1 MTTLLKKQ
9 LSPEIL
15 RDYPAEHL
23 IKTINVWG
31 NVCDSDL
38 NILIWNPTAERI
50 SGYSAQEVIGH
61 AKIWEWLYPDADE
74 RNRIFGLVSTMIFE
88 DGSIRELETQ
98 ILCKDQTYKTIAWYS
113 RPLTDSAGQVQGFA
127 TFGYDVTD
135 RNLAEHALQK
145 AHTELH
151 VLYEIASL
159 TNEVKSLDVILERSL
174 ERILV
179 AMKSMGGTV
188 HLWDEV
194 SQQPV
199 PVAIKGIEAD
209 LYPDISF
216 VRAVYQRGL
225 PIDSS
230 QNIPD
235 CYSALAL
242 PVGYIGVPMRAKGR
256 IYGVISVLVDPDTRL
271 SQDDIALLT
280 SIADQIGIAVENARL
295 YEQSKQL
302 AVSEDRRRLARDLHD
317 SVTQSLYSLTLFAEA
332 GQRLLRTGDLERVDK
347 YLERLNKT
355 AQDAL
360 REMRLLLYELRPLAF
375 ESGKLVDTLQ
385 QRLDA
390 VERRSGMSAHLI
402 TQSLPPLST
411 KVQDGL
417 YHIILEALNNTLKHS
432 RSSVV
437 TVALSER
444 DSGIELT
451 VSDNGVGFT
460 YQTDQIS
467 GGMGLSN
474 MRERAEEL
482 GGTFSID
489 SSPNNG
495 TRVCAFIPI
504 EH

>member
-1 MTTLLKKQ
+1 MTILLDKHLPQ
-9 LSPEIL
+9 DIL

-23 IKTINVWG
+23 IKSINVWG
-31 NVCDSDL
+31 NVCDSEL
-38 NILIWNPTAERI
+38 NMLVWNPTAERI
-50 SGYSAQEVIGH
+50 SGYPAEEVIGH
-61 AKIWEWLYPDADE
+61 ARVWEWLYPDEAE

-98 ILCKDQTYKTIAWYS
+98 ILCKDHSLKTIAWYS
-113 RPLTDSAGQVQGFA
+113 RPLTDNSGQVQGFA

-145 AHTELH
+145 AHSELH

-179 AMKSMGGTV
+179 AMKSAGGTV
-188 HLWDEV
+188 HLWDDV
-194 SQQPV
+194 SQQLV
-199 PVAIKGIEAD
+199 SVAAKGVEVNA
-209 LYPDISF
+209 YPAINF
-216 VRAVYQRGL
+216 VRSVYDAGL
-225 PIDSS
+225 PTDAAQTAST
-230 QNIPD
+230 
-235 CYSALAL
+235 
-242 PVGYIGVPMRAKGR
+242 GYIAVPMRAKGR
-256 IYGVISVLVDPDTRL
+256 IYGVISVLVNPDMQL

-347 YLERLNKT
+347 YLDRLNKT

-390 VERRSGMSAHLI
+390 VERRSGLSAHLI
-402 TQSLPPLST
+402 TQPLPPLST
-411 KVQDGL
+411 KVQDGI

-432 RSSVV
+432 RSPVV

-444 DSGIELT
+444 EGGIELT
-451 VSDNGVGFT
+451 VNDNGVGFS
-460 YQTDQIS
+460 YQPDKIS
-467 GGMGLSN
+467 GGMGLNN

-482 GGTFSID
+482 GGALTIE
-489 SSPNNG
+489 SSPNHG

-504 EH
+504 EQ